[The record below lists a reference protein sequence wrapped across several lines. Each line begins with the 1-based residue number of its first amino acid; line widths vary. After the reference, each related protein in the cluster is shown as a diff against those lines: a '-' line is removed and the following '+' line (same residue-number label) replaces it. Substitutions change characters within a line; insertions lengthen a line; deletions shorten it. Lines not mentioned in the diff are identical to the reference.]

1 MLKSINLDEWEV
13 NRSRLDVFGVENDYY
28 NKYNK

>member
-1 MLKSINLDEWEV
+1 MLKYINLDEWEV
-13 NRSRLDVFGVENDYY
+13 NRSRLCGVGNDYY